1 MFEFTLI
8 KELTKAM
15 YQSTE
20 NLIATIFFLLL
31 FIGVIGYAIYRK
43 FFRRWKESDNF
54 SKSSVLEDSVPFY
67 FHHNPLPLT

>member
-43 FFRRWKESDNF
+43 FFRR
-54 SKSSVLEDSVPFY
+54 
-67 FHHNPLPLT
+67 